1 MNEYF
6 PELFRPGYIG
16 NLWLRNRIV
25 MAPMATHFAHINGEV
40 SDTLIAHY
48 ATRAR
53 GGVGLIIVEAACV
66 TSMAANESFGQL
78 YISNPRYVLG
88 LNRLSEAI
96 RANGSRAFIQLFHAG
111 RQTSRLMCGG
121 EQPVA
126 PSAIPCSMM
135 KEMPRELTTL
145 EVKQIINEFIAAAHY
160 AHRAGFDG
168 VELHAAHGYL
178 INQFLS
184 PHTNHRTDEYGGSL
198 QNRQRFLM
206 EIITEIK
213 EILPELTISVRLNI
227 DDFIQG
233 GLGLG
238 ESLEVCKCLEKSGV
252 DIINCSC
259 GTYESGLK
267 SIEPASYEEGW
278 RVYLAETVK
287 KVVAIP
293 VMSGGMIRNPDFAN
307 QVLADKKAD
316 FIFLGRS
323 ILADPEWVNKV
334 RKNEVAHI
342 RPCISCNNCIASGF
356 KGLEIRC
363 AVNPFCGRETMLNQ
377 ENMVPKQA
385 RVVIVGG
392 GPAGM
397 QAAVSLRR
405 RGLSVTLYEK
415 AAELGGFMSL
425 AAVPSHKEQ
434 VLALRNY
441 MVKELLGLE
450 VEVVLNHEFTRDDL
464 RAIRPDV
471 LVIATGSKA
480 VRPPIAGSDQSNCVE
495 AIEVLDRKVAI
506 SGQKVAVIGGGS
518 TGCEVADY
526 LAAGGN
532 QVTILEAGPFLAA
545 DMERKNRRALM
556 TSLDEAGVEKRT
568 GILVTEVMGDSLRID
583 AAGVEEILPVDW
595 VVWATGF
602 KPQDELFKTVQE
614 DVPFIFIV
622 GDSVKVRGFKEAI
635 MEGEMLGD
643 TIARLVD

>member
-1 MNEYF
+1 MNDYY

-16 NLWLRNRIV
+16 NLWVQNRIV
-25 MAPMATHFAHINGEV
+25 MAPMATHFAHIDGEV
-40 SDTLIAHY
+40 SEALIAHY

-66 TSMAANESFGQL
+66 TSLAANESYGQL
-78 YISNPRYVLG
+78 YISHPRYVLG

-111 RQTSRLMCGG
+111 RQTSRQMCGG

-145 EVKQIINEFIAAAHY
+145 EVKQVINEFIAAAHY

-198 QNRQRFLM
+198 ENRQRFLL
-206 EIITEIK
+206 EIVTEIK
-213 EILPELTISVRLNI
+213 EVLPELTISVRLNI

-233 GLGLG
+233 GLELE
-238 ESLEVCKCLEKSGV
+238 ESLKICRCLEESGV
-252 DIINCSC
+252 DIINCSS

-278 RVYLAETVK
+278 RVYLAEAVK
-287 KVVAIP
+287 RVVSIP
-293 VMSGGMIRNPDFAN
+293 VISGGMIRNPEFAN
-307 QVLADKKAD
+307 QVLGEKKAD

-323 ILADPEWVNKV
+323 LLADPEWVNKV
-334 RKNEVAHI
+334 RKNEVADI

-363 AVNPFCGRETMLNQ
+363 TVNPYCGRETMLNQ
-377 ENMVPKQA
+377 QNIVPKPA

-397 QAAVSLRR
+397 QAAISLRR
-405 RGLSVTLYEK
+405 RGLGVTLYEK
-415 AAELGGFMSL
+415 EAELGGFMSL
-425 AAVPSHKEQ
+425 AGVPPHKEQ
-434 VLALRNY
+434 ILALRNY
-441 MVKELLGLE
+441 MVKELFKSE
-450 VEVVLNHEFTRDDL
+450 VELVLNHEFTRDDL
-464 RAIRPDV
+464 WVTKPDV
-471 LVIATGSKA
+471 LIIATGSAA
-480 VRPPIAGSDQSNCVE
+480 VRPALPGGEQSNCVE
-495 AIEVLDRKVAI
+495 AIDILGRKVEI
-506 SGQKVAVIGGGS
+506 TGQKVVIIGGGS
-518 TGCEVADY
+518 TGCEAAEY
-526 LAAGGN
+526 LLAGGN
-532 QVTILEAGPFLAA
+532 QVAILEAAPFLAA

-556 TSLDEAGVEKRT
+556 NSLEDAGVVKKT
-568 GILVTEVMGDSLRID
+568 GARVVAIMPDCVNIEV
-583 AAGVEEILPVDW
+583 AGAEERLPMDW

-602 KPQDELFKTVQE
+602 KQKDELL
-614 DVPFIFIV
+614 
-622 GDSVKVRGFKEAI
+622 R
-635 MEGEMLGD
+635 
-643 TIARLVD
+643 